1 MKNTTNYKE
10 IFAQKK
16 ALMEVI
22 EDVLTDI
29 EYRETSI
36 LRTYKEV
43 GEEQRTDKDG
53 NKLYLDEYGERTT
66 EVTDQPCMKAVYDEV
81 MQDVS
86 ELDERDK
93 AKYDAIQKIKETIL
107 ALA

>member
-16 ALMEVI
+16 ALMDAI
-22 EDVLTDI
+22 EDILGDI
-29 EYRETSI
+29 EYRESSI
-36 LRTYKEV
+36 LIDYVED

-53 NKLYLDEYGERTT
+53 NLLYLDENGERTT
-66 EVTDQPCMKAVYDEV
+66 EVTEHSCMKTLYKEV
-81 MQDVS
+81 QIDPS
-86 ELDERDK
+86 QLDERDR
-93 AKYDAIQKIKETIL
+93 ARYEAIQKIKEAIL